1 MSSNSVSK
9 IKPLYIFILLITTV
23 FIFNIKIG
31 LQNINPTNIDWLMQ
45 GGDWPQHQLGFEF
58 YRRQSFMFP
67 IGNMNNFLYPVTTN
81 IAFTD
86 SIPLLAIP
94 FKLISFI
101 LPENFQYFGLWLFF
115 NIFMQ
120 GYLAYLIFKKLNFS
134 NTDALFGGIL
144 LQFTPALLARINH
157 PALTAHWLI
166 LFAFY
171 NYLNFKQDKKSIYL
185 NLLLIVLVSLVH
197 PYLAAMIIPLTFITL
212 FKVNPMLKKII
223 LLGITLLLPLL
234 IWYIIGYFVKYSVG
248 DPTNLGLFN
257 AHINTFWNPQ
267 YAIMNDNLY
276 NASHFFDILNQ
287 KYKSQYEGFAY
298 LGLGIILAIFILLS
312 KVIYSIQK
320 YKYNLIN
327 LKKWLRNNILAI
339 TIISAITIYARLDL
353 DLINKIRKF
362 EEFSIIHYALKA
374 ASMLRANG
382 RFIWI
387 LMYLIIVFSIYLL
400 QKFYKKSFIYIIL
413 ILITIQIIDITPLLN
428 KKLFQN
434 QDSFNSKSTQN
445 LFWAEKIKDKKAI
458 YFYPGGKRSYKK
470 DDDYIPFLYFA
481 SKNNL
486 PINAGYLSRYDLAHS
501 IKFNSELEQSLTN
514 GILEENILYITDKKN
529 LLFFENISKKTN
541 KNLQNFDDYYF
552 IE

>member
-1 MSSNSVSK
+1 
-9 IKPLYIFILLITTV
+9 V
-23 FIFNIKIG
+23 FIFNIKLG
-31 LQNINPTNIDWLMQ
+31 LPTLNPTNIDWLMQ

-58 YRRQSFMFP
+58 YRRQDFMFP

-101 LPENFQYFGLWLFF
+101 LPVNFQYFGLWIFF

-120 GYLAYLIFKKLNFS
+120 GYLAYLIFRKLNFS
-134 NTDALFGGIL
+134 NTNALLGGIL

-171 NYLNFKQDKKSIYL
+171 NYLSFNQSKKNLSLNF
-185 NLLLIVLVSLVH
+185 LLVILVSLVH
-197 PYLAAMIIPLTFITL
+197 PYLVAMVIPITL
-212 FKVNPMLKKII
+212 ITLVKVNPLLKKIV
-223 LLGITLLLPLL
+223 LLGITLILPLL
-234 IWYIIGYFVKYSVG
+234 IWYVIGYFVKYSVG

-267 YAIMNDNLY
+267 YALINDNLY
-276 NASHFFDILNQ
+276 NASNFLSILGQ

-298 LGLGIILAIFILLS
+298 LGLGIILAIIITFS
-312 KVIYSIQK
+312 KIIYSIPK
-320 YKYNLIN
+320 YKYNIID
-327 LKKWLRNNILAI
+327 LKKWLKSNFLAI
-339 TIISAITIYARLDL
+339 SVILGITIYARLDL
-353 DLINKIRKF
+353 EIINKIRKF
-362 EEFSIIHYALKA
+362 EEFPIVNYSLKA

-387 LMYLIIVFSIYLL
+387 LMYLIIIFSIYLL
-400 QKFYKKSFIYIIL
+400 HKLYKKNFIYLTL

-428 KKLFQN
+428 KRLFQN
-434 QDSFNSKSTQN
+434 QDLFDSKSTQN
-445 LFWAEKIKDKKAI
+445 LFWSEKIKSKKAI
-458 YFYPGGKRSYKK
+458 YFYPGGGRSYKK
-470 DDDYIPFLYFA
+470 NDDYIPFLYLA
-481 SKNNL
+481 SKNNI
-486 PINAGYLSRYDLAHS
+486 PINAGYLSRYDLLHS
-501 IKFNSELEQSLTN
+501 IQFNSKLEKDITN
-514 GILEENILYITDKKN
+514 GVLEENILYITDAKH
-529 LLFFENISKKTN
+529 LAFFEDINKKTY
-541 KNLQNFDDYYF
+541 KDLKSFDGYYF